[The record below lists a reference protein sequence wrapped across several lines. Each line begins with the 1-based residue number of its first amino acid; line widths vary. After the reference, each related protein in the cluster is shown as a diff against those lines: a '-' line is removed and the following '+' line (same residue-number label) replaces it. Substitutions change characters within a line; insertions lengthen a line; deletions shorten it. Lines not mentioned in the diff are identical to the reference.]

1 MTAGWNL
8 THSKI
13 TLSPKRMQQII
24 LAQTDTTVGFLSQ
37 SPQRLQEIKKR
48 DDTKPF
54 LKVYADFKA
63 LRTDIRIPS
72 IHKHRVRYAR
82 KTTFIVKNQAFR
94 YVDEPDHARLIQRY
108 GWLYSTS
115 ANESGKPYDKGF
127 CQSFSDLI
135 VEDCR
140 GLCEKSASKIFR
152 LTPTR
157 LKQLR

>member
-1 MTAGWNL
+1 MY
-8 THSKI
+8 KI
-13 TLSPKRMQQII
+13 L

-54 LKVYADFKA
+54 LKVYASFKT
-63 LRTDIRIPS
+63 LSRDIRIPS
-72 IHKHRVRYAR
+72 IHKHLVRYSR

-94 YVDEPDHARLIQRY
+94 YVDDPEHSRLIERY

-115 ANESGKPYDKGF
+115 ANETGKEYDAIF
-127 CQSFSDLI
+127 CQSFSDLV
-135 VEDCR
+135 VEDHR
-140 GLCEKSASKIFR
+140 GLSEKSASKIFR
-152 LTPTR
+152 LTQTR